1 MINNICKKNT
11 RLLKNKYSRALAE
24 FVDAIRLTL
33 DDVRDSP
40 DWMQIEC
47 WSDHI
52 QIPAELSFVVDCLL
66 TTRAAELK
74 QTGGTDHLLTDAHLL
89 ALTYRG
95 SLSLHDLVHESLP
108 RLAQLMRRVNV
119 GIADALGMMITI
131 YSIVHDEQ

>member
-33 DDVRDSP
+33 DDVRESP
-40 DWMQIEC
+40 DWMQVEC

-52 QIPAELSFVVDCLL
+52 QIPAELSFLVDCLL
-66 TTRAAELK
+66 TARAAELK

-95 SLSLHDLVHESLP
+95 SLSIHDLVHESLP

-119 GIADALGMMITI
+119 GIADALGMMITLHALH
-131 YSIVHDEQ
+131 YHE